1 MLKLAANLTMLFT
14 ELPFLDRFQAASEAG
29 FQYVEYLFPY
39 PFEAPQLVQRLRDNN
54 LSQVLFN
61 LPAGNW
67 DAGER
72 GIAVMPDRTREFRGG
87 VARALAYADVLEVRH
102 INCLVGKLPEGVG
115 AGDAHKT
122 LIQNLSFAA
131 AELGERGYTLL
142 VEPIN
147 PHDISGFYLHT
158 PQQAADLI
166 AEVGADNLKIQYDFY
181 HQQRTEGQL
190 LDTFRRHQHLI
201 AHTQVADVPGRG
213 QPGTGEINYR
223 AVLSELERLEY
234 DGYVGLEYIPNPDT
248 AASLAWIK
256 EHGFTL

>member
-29 FQYVEYLFPY
+29 FRYVECLFPY
-39 PFEAPQLVQRLRDNN
+39 KYGAPELAQRLRDNN

-61 LPAGNW
+61 LPAGDW
-67 DAGER
+67 DGGAR
-72 GIAVMPDRTREFRGG
+72 GIAVMPDRTREFREG
-87 VARALAYADVLEVRH
+87 VARALAYADVLDVTL
-102 INCLVGKLPEGVG
+102 INCLVGKLPEGV
-115 AGDAHKT
+115 ADGDAHEV

-131 AELGERGYTLL
+131 TELARWGRTLL

-147 PHDISGFYLHT
+147 PHDVHGFYLRT

-181 HQQRTEGQL
+181 HQQRTGGQL

-213 QPGTGEINYR
+213 QPGTGEIDYR
-223 AVLSELERLEY
+223 FVLGELDRLGY
-234 DGYVGLEYIPNPDT
+234 DGYVGLEYLPQPDT
-248 AASLAWIK
+248 RASLAWIK
-256 EHGFTL
+256 EHGLTL